1 MGYAYIL
8 THPGIPC
15 LFWPHA
21 VRMPDGRHGDMAAE
35 VAAMVRMRKDAG
47 IAADSRVDILVAESD
62 VYVARVK
69 GRHADVTVKLGPR
82 YDFPAEI
89 MPAEG
94 GGSGRCARAVR
105 TTQSGRGR
113 TRRGHD
119 ATFGTTSK
127 WTTMR
132 FEKNSITNRDP

>member
-1 MGYAYIL
+1 MSPTRPLAHPPLTRISSTPILRTDAYIL

-62 VYVARVK
+62 VYVARVR
-69 GRHADVTVKLGPR
+69 GRQADVTVKLGPR

-94 GGSGRCARAVR
+94 GREWKMCASGKDYAIWSRPHATRA
-105 TTQSGRGR
+105 
-113 TRRGHD
+113 
-119 ATFGTTSK
+119 
-127 WTTMR
+127 
-132 FEKNSITNRDP
+132 